1 MKLYSGA
8 IILFIVLVAAAVASH
23 EIIVHIIK

>member
-8 IILFIVLVAAAVASH
+8 IILFLVIVAAAVASH
-23 EIIVHIIK
+23 EIIVHLVK

>member
-1 MKLYSGA
+1 MNLYSGA
-8 IILFIVLVAAAVASH
+8 IILFLVIVAGAVASH